1 MLLNHNLIK
10 KNILLSLQILWEIA
24 VAVGGKQM
32 ENALVY
38 ISYDMFRKS
47 LLLSILSCEYGH
59 RHLEEGKV

>member
-1 MLLNHNLIK
+1 
-10 KNILLSLQILWEIA
+10 
-24 VAVGGKQM
+24 M